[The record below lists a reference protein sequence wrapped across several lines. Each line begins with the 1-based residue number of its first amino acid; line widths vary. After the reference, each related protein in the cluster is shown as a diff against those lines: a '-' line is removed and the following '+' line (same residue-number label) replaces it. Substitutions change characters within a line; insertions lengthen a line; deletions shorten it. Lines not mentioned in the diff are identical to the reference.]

1 MVQITNYEG
10 TELVRV
16 ALFLETHP
24 AAGKATVEE
33 LLKTCN
39 LSFV

>member
-24 AAGKATVEE
+24 AAGQSYSRRIIK
-33 LLKTCN
+33 N
-39 LSFV
+39 L